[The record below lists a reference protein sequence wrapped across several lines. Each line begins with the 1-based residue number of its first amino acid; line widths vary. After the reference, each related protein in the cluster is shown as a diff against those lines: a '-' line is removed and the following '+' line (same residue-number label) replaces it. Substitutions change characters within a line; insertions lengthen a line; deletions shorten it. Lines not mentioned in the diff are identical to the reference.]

1 MKHVYALI
9 QYKPRLSDDD
19 KTVED
24 DCHVASPF
32 LFDRDYELREYKGKR
47 NLFGKV
53 IRMTVVEDWDELQE
67 LDPEVGMQEAVNPD
81 EVAHELHKNLEFA
94 VSLMDEGQLL
104 KYNDYL
110 EKQKEDK

>member
-67 LDPEVGMQEAVNPD
+67 LDPEVGMQEAADPN
-81 EVAHELHKNLEFA
+81 EVAKDLHDNLEFA
-94 VSLMDEGQLL
+94 LDLMSPEQRVQ
-104 KYNDYL
+104 YNDYIQT
-110 EKQKEDK
+110 KDDK

>member
-32 LFDRDYELREYKGKR
+32 LFDCDYELREYKGKR

-67 LDPEVGMQEAVNPD
+67 LDPEVGMQEAADPNEVSRDLFDNLMYALELMSD
-81 EVAHELHKNLEFA
+81 EQRK
-94 VSLMDEGQLL
+94 
-104 KYNDYL
+104 KYEDYIQT
-110 EKQKEDK
+110 KDDK